1 MTNQGNEVKIEI
13 IIVKCVPK
21 KVDWAKYLNRQSSK
35 SIQVIKLSF
44 CQNDS
49 PMGESLWQKDS
60 FITHLLFE
68 LCLFSNSVQST
79 FFGTHFTTNFN
90 LKFIT
95 ES

>member
-44 CQNDS
+44 CQND
-49 PMGESLWQKDS
+49 PLIEESFRQNNSLV
-60 FITHLLFE
+60 THVLFE
-68 LCLFSNSVQST
+68 LKPIIIFSPVANFGDQSQV
-79 FFGTHFTTNFN
+79 
-90 LKFIT
+90 
-95 ES
+95 

>member
-44 CQNDS
+44 CQNNS
-49 PMGESLWQKDS
+49 PMGGIILAKGQLD
-60 FITHLLFE
+60 HLYAF
-68 LCLFSNSVQST
+68 
-79 FFGTHFTTNFN
+79 
-90 LKFIT
+90 
-95 ES
+95 